1 MHSELRAASAPTK
14 SYLFFC
20 FSRLPRGPLTS
31 NSARTRALSIL
42 GNAGDGTSDEI
53 LRGRPRDLA
62 NIMYTHIKHSHNS
75 HTPTH
80 THTCA
85 GDPVTW
91 PTVVAN
97 PPVHLVGGCVLFLFL
112 FLFLFY
118 FPNHPRAPC
127 VCLCVYICVYVYIN
141 RHIYKPLTYIS

>member
-97 PPVHLVGGCVLFLFL
+97 PPVHLVDV
-112 FLFLFY
+112 FY
-118 FPNHPRAPC
+118 FYFYFYFYFIFPTTPVHLVC
-127 VCLCVYICVYVYIN
+127 VCVYIYVCMY
-141 RHIYKPLTYIS
+141 T